1 MKLGARLSRAAHGLG
16 PAEGRAALESR
27 APSRLSRRSLLAA
40 AIALPFAARAEEWK
54 PTQPIKVIVPY
65 PPGGLTDVLGRLV
78 GERLQSAFG
87 QPAVIDN
94 KPGAA
99 TQLGASMVAKAPPDG
114 HTLLLAT
121 VSTLAITP
129 ALYAKPLIHYT
140 DFAPVAMMGRVV
152 LFLVCRPDLAVKDP
166 TDLVALLRAKPDG
179 YSYGSPGIGTAHHLL
194 VELIRSRQSFS
205 ATHVP
210 YLGSAKALVDLME
223 GRFDFMFLDA
233 AVALQPIKAGK
244 LKVLAVTGSTPDPT
258 LPDVPPLT
266 TYFPGLDLQPWMSI
280 VGPAGL
286 PAPVAAQLNGT
297 LNKALAEPAFAQ
309 RLAEVGLAALPMTVE
324 AFGEFIKRDAVRW
337 AELVKSSGAKAE

>member
-1 MKLGARLSRAAHGLG
+1 MRLG
-16 PAEGRAALESR
+16 
-27 APSRLSRRSLLAA
+27 RRSLLGAA
-40 AIALPFAARAEEWK
+40 ATLPIAARAQDWK
-54 PTQPIKVIVPY
+54 PSQPIKLIVPY

-78 GERLQSAFG
+78 GERLQSTFG

-94 KPGAA
+94 KPGAG
-99 TQLGASMVAKAPPDG
+99 TQIGASMVAKSPPDG

-129 ALYAKPLIHYT
+129 ALYARSMIHHT

-152 LFLVCRPDLAVKDP
+152 LFLVCRPDLPVADP
-166 TDLVALLRAKPDG
+166 TALVKLLQAKPDG

-194 VELIRSRQSFS
+194 VELIRSRAPFS

-233 AVALQPIKAGK
+233 AVALAPIKAGK
-244 LKVLAVTGSTPDPT
+244 LKVLAVTGSAPDPT
-258 LPDVPPLT
+258 LPEVPPLPT
-266 TYFPGLDLQPWMSI
+266 FFPGLDLQPWMSI

-286 PAPVAAQLNGT
+286 PAPITMRLNGV
-297 LNKALAEPAFAQ
+297 LNTALAEPAFAQ
-309 RLAEVGLAALPMTVE
+309 RLADVGLAVLPMTVE
-324 AFGEFIKRDAVRW
+324 AFDVFIKRDADRW
-337 AELVKSSGAKAE
+337 AQLVKSSGAKAE

>member
-1 MKLGARLSRAAHGLG
+1 MRLG
-16 PAEGRAALESR
+16 
-27 APSRLSRRSLLAA
+27 RRPLLAA
-40 AIALPFAARAEEWK
+40 AAMLPLAARAQDWK
-54 PTQPIKVIVPY
+54 PSQPIKVIVPY

-78 GERLQSAFG
+78 GERLQSSFG

-94 KPGAA
+94 RPGAG
-99 TQLGASMVAKAPPDG
+99 TQVGAAAAAHSAPDG

-129 ALYAKPLIHYT
+129 ALYAKPLIHYP

-166 TDLVALLRAKPDG
+166 KELVTMLQAKPDG

-194 VELIRSRQSFS
+194 VELIRSRQPFS
-205 ATHVP
+205 ATHIP
-210 YLGSAKALVDLME
+210 YPGSAKALVDLME

-233 AVALQPIKAGK
+233 VVALAPIKAGK

-266 TYFPGLDLQPWMSI
+266 TYFAGLDLQPWMSI

-286 PAPVAAQLNGT
+286 PAPVAARLNGV
-297 LNKALAEPAFAQ
+297 LNAALAEPAFVQ

-324 AFGEFIKRDAVRW
+324 AFGEFIKRDAARW